1 MIRANYLILE
11 FLRLHCNYY
20 CQMPV
25 DRFFIVSKSGGL
37 IYSYDNAAA
46 CPSVEQTLGFPLPFE
61 LDVVDGKIEVVY
73 GEQDGIK
80 TGQVLL
86 NYNEHGKEN
95 LVSFL

>member
-1 MIRANYLILE
+1 
-11 FLRLHCNYY
+11 
-20 CQMPV
+20 MPV

-86 NYNEHGKEN
+86 NYNEHGREN
-95 LVSFL
+95 LLSFL